1 MKKRNLL
8 AIFMAFILI
17 VVSACG
23 NKNNAGG
30 NGSEASGN
38 DGNEVSQ
45 SEENVEFDFWHAMSG
60 SNEEALTK
68 IADDFMKENPNIK
81 VNLINQGGYMD
92 LFDKLMAAAKANQ
105 LPTMTQIYSN
115 RLSWYI
121 SKDMVCDLT
130 PYMNDEKIGFTK
142 EEIDDIPTM
151 FLDDGI
157 WSEKQY
163 AIPFNKSQMVLYYNE
178 DMLKENGVEVPK
190 TWEEWKEAC
199 KKLTKVNSNGDVEV
213 YGCVFADN
221 LSTDI
226 APWVVQS
233 GGVTMEEDTNKVLF
247 NSEPMKEAVTF
258 LSSLF
263 NEKVARFAGED
274 KNPNIPVQDGRAAMC
289 VASTSALPYIEEG
302 TKEGIHINAAALP
315 GNKNDK
321 QLYYGTNV
329 AVFDSS
335 TDAQK
340 EAAWK
345 FIKFLINTDN
355 TAYFASQTGYIP
367 VRESAKDTEVMK
379 KVLEE
384 KPIKRLPFEC
394 FDRGFQGTRNIGGKN
409 ALDELGKELELV
421 FSGQKDIDSALKD
434 AQENGQ
440 KALKN
445 AQNN

>member
-1 MKKRNLL
+1 MKKKSLL
-8 AIFMAFILI
+8 SMILALI
-17 VVSACG
+17 LVITSACSNEN
-23 NKNNAGG
+23 NKEDSKESMDNSTDNSQA
-30 NGSEASGN
+30 E
-38 DGNEVSQ
+38 EV
-45 SEENVEFDFWHAMSG
+45 VEFDFWHAMSG
-60 SNEEALTK
+60 ANEEAIEK
-68 IADDFMKENPNIK
+68 ITNDFMKENSDIK
-81 VNLINQGGYMD
+81 VNLVNQGGYMD
-92 LFDKLMAAAKANQ
+92 LFDKLMASAKANQ

-130 PYMNDEKIGFTK
+130 SYMHDEKIGLTD
-142 EEIDDIPTM
+142 EEIDDIPKM

-157 WSEKQY
+157 WDSKQY
-163 AIPFNKSQMVLYYNE
+163 AMPFNKSQMVLYYNE
-178 DMLKENGVEVPK
+178 DMLKENGLEVPE
-190 TWEEWKEAC
+190 TWEQWKEAC
-199 KKLTKVNSNGDVEV
+199 EKLTKVNDNGDVEV

-233 GGVTMEEDTNKVLF
+233 GGKTMDEETDQLLF
-247 NSEPMKEAVTF
+247 DSEPMKEAVSF
-258 LSSLF
+258 LASLF
-263 NEKVARFAGED
+263 EENVARFAGED
-274 KNPNIPVQDGRAAMC
+274 KNPNIPLQDGRAAMC

-315 GNKNDK
+315 ANKNDK

-329 AVFDSS
+329 AVFNTS

-345 FIKFLINTDN
+345 YIKFLTNTEN

-367 VRESAKDTEVMK
+367 VRKSAQDTEVMK

-384 KPIKRLPFEC
+384 KPIKKLSFEC

-434 AQENGQ
+434 AQKNGEQALEN
-440 KALKN
+440 AKN
-445 AQNN
+445 N